1 MELMRLMVKEQRN
14 RTHKMYLDR
23 RSKMLVKMGK
33 ENYWGSNT
41 GIETIFGVHEDT
53 K

>member
-14 RTHKMYLDR
+14 RTNKMYLDR
-23 RSKMLVKMGK
+23 RSKMGKMGK

-41 GIETIFGVHEDT
+41 GAGSGLQSTGT
-53 K
+53 